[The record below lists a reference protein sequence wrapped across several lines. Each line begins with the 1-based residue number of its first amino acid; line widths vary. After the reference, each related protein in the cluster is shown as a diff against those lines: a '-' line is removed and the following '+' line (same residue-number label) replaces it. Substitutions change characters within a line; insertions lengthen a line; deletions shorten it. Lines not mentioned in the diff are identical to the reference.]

1 MSSNSPSCHSNFYK
15 RRLIY
20 SGSGD
25 AFVNDIS
32 VIDFPPPA
40 NAVST
45 DASTFACP
53 VTVGRVIA
61 SVAAGRGSAADTYTY
76 AALKASSVTAR
87 CTIINPF
94 TADVATA
101 SANGIHLH
109 LRSIS
114 ICCWATI
121 FNLFASPPWSQWF
134 IIGDMW
140 CDAAAGGTHYTMA
153 GGICSN
159 NSVTRGGEDDIPKRR
174 WGDIVPEMQWQYCW
188 AKRCYLTVASFLPL
202 PKLVA
207 LSLYWNQ
214 PKWLHSIIKLQ
225 NNFQWWHLVLMWQS
239 VHHLV
244 AHMGLC
250 IGAQTLPEKGQL

>member
-25 AFVNDIS
+25 VFVNDIS

-40 NAVST
+40 NAVFT
-45 DASTFACP
+45 DPSTFACP

-61 SVAAGRGSAADTYTY
+61 SVAAGWGSAADTYTY

-94 TADVATA
+94 TADVATSSA

-109 LRSIS
+109 LRSI
-114 ICCWATI
+114 CFWATI
-121 FNLFASPPWSQWF
+121 FNLHASPPWSQWF

-140 CDAAAGGTHYTMA
+140 RDAAAGGTHYTMA

-159 NSVTRGGEDDIPKRR
+159 NSVTGGREDDIPEMR

-244 AHMGLC
+244 AHMGLR